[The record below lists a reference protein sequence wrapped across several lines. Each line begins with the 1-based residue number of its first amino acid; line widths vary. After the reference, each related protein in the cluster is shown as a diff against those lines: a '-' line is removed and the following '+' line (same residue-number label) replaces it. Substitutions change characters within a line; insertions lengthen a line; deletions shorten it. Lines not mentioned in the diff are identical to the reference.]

1 MDQAKPKLE
10 YVTLAKGMAILMVVF
25 WHALVPPIRQS
36 HETVLLVWNL
46 GITVWVGVFM
56 ALAGLLFERNL
67 PKYRAGGGGRFLRNK
82 FKTLMIP
89 YFTLSLV
96 AYAVIGLCLKVPFT
110 AAILA
115 QGGYAGRSAG
125 GMVFEIL
132 TNQGHIDKH
141 LWFCYTLFLIFALTW
156 ALPAFWKKPA
166 GLALLTAAGLATPV
180 GTLPELADLT
190 LRYMVF
196 FNLGRNPA
204 LVDRLASPKGLGCAA
219 ALLAVAGAAWAGWP
233 GWPDPP
239 YPAANAVV
247 LVKGLA
253 GAAMVIGLAKRLEGR
268 RGRRPLL
275 AAGEYSYD
283 MYLGHQ
289 PFLTSGTAG
298 ALLAAT
304 DWPPLAVAAAA
315 FAVGLSGSVLA
326 SRLVLRKVNFLRKA
340 VLGDWHG

>member
-1 MDQAKPKLE
+1 MNQAKPKLE
-10 YVTLAKGMAILMVVF
+10 YVTLAKGAAIIMVVF

-36 HETVLLVWNL
+36 HGTVLLIWSLGGPVWL
-46 GITVWVGVFM
+46 GVFM
-56 ALAGLLFERNL
+56 ALAGRLFERNL
-67 PKYRAGGGGRFLRNK
+67 PKYRAGGGGRFLLNK
-82 FKTLMIP
+82 FKALMIP
-89 YFTLSLV
+89 YLTLSLV
-96 AYAVIGLCLKVPFT
+96 SYAVIGLCLTMPFT

-125 GMVFEIL
+125 EMVFEIL

-141 LWFCYTLFLIFALTW
+141 LWFCYTLFLVFALTW

-166 GLALLTAAGLATPV
+166 GLTLLAAAGLATPA
-180 GTLPELADLT
+180 GTLPELVDLT

-196 FNLGRNPA
+196 FNLGRIPA
-204 LVDRLASPKGLGCAA
+204 LVDRCTSPKGLGCSAA
-219 ALLAVAGAAWAGWP
+219 VLAAVGPVWA

-247 LVKGLA
+247 LVQGLA
-253 GAAMVIGLAKRLEGR
+253 GAAVVIGLARLWEGR
-268 RGRRPLL
+268 RWRRPLL

-283 MYLGHQ
+283 IYLVHQ

-326 SRLVLRKVNFLRKA
+326 SRLVLRKVKFLRKA
-340 VLGDWHG
+340 VLGDWCG